1 MIKCEVTLC
10 GILSRVA
17 TVRTNKD
24 GKSYA
29 SLAVKVN
36 IPERNGTGI
45 TAEVFITKEGE
56 VTEELSAMRVGMRI
70 QVQGELTFK
79 KRGEMLYLNM
89 NAKSIDMNPSMSNDE
104 ISGEMTFGGKIGKEV
119 ESKVDKKGNPYIVFS
134 AFSTEKA
141 GEDFNYTWVRCVQFS
156 SEKAEFLQPK
166 RKVDVKG
173 VLEITA
179 YNGRIN
185 LGCRVNQ
192 VSEYIPPQYNRYS

>member
-156 SEKAEFLQPK
+156 SEKWQ
-166 RKVDVKG
+166 
-173 VLEITA
+173 
-179 YNGRIN
+179 
-185 LGCRVNQ
+185 NQ
-192 VSEYIPPQYNRYS
+192 SRMSC